1 MNIAYYFK
9 NDQPI
14 MLNQDPDNVYAPKQR
29 LSIFPD
35 GKSILNRQDTQ
46 IAKTNKI
53 VNAQEKNL
61 KMLEMI
67 HNKVNE
73 ICT

>member
-1 MNIAYYFK
+1 
-9 NDQPI
+9 
-14 MLNQDPDNVYAPKQR
+14 MLHQDPDNVHIPKQR
-29 LSIFPD
+29 LSIVSD
-35 GKSILNRQDTQ
+35 GNSILKRQDTQ

-53 VNAQEKNL
+53 INAQQKNL
-61 KMLEMI
+61 NMLQII